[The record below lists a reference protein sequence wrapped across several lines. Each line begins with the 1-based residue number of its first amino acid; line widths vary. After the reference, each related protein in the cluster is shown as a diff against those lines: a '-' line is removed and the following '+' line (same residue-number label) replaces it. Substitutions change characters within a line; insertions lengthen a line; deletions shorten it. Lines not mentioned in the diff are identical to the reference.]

1 MYLTADASPS
11 SCKTT
16 DFWDWSRVPICSP
29 ICGFTCRNPPRRPN
43 ESLFDYQSGI
53 QEPRTTREQKLSW
66 SSGFQIHLRP
76 DYENEKRTRLRH
88 ARHSCGPAAGSHY
101 RRSHDADLRNVDV
114 RAGKPWKT

>member
-11 SCKTT
+11 SCKAT

-29 ICGFTCRNPPRRPN
+29 ICGFTCRNPPRRRN

-53 QEPRTTREQKLSW
+53 QESTKEKRTKLSW

-76 DYENEKRTRLRH
+76 DYEMKKEQGFATRAIH
-88 ARHSCGPAAGSHY
+88 AGQQPDPTTGA
-101 RRSHDADLRNVDV
+101 VMT
-114 RAGKPWKT
+114 P